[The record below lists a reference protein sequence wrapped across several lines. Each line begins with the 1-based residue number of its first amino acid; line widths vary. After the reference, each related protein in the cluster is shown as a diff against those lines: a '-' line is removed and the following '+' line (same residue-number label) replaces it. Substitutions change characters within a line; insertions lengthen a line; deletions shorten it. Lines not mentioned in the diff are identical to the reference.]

1 MKTAKIELTVNLDDD
16 GETLLNVKVGDEPSC
31 PILKDKPIIR
41 RLEQNIIAAAK
52 AKLGMKDGKPQ
63 DMQAA
68 AAPTPETAGQLAGA
82 AHANQKKT

>member
-16 GETLLNVKVGDEPSC
+16 GETLVSVKVGDEPTC
-31 PILKDKPIIR
+31 PILKDKPLIR
-41 RLEQNIIAAAK
+41 RFEQNLVAAAK
-52 AKLGMKDGKPQ
+52 AKLGIKDATKPPA
-63 DMQAA
+63 QAA